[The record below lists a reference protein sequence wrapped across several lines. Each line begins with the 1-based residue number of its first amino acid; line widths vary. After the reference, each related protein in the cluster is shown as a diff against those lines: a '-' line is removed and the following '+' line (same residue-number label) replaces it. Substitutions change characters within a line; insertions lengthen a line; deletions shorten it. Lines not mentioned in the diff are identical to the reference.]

1 MNKDKKN
8 KKKRKLKISSRI
20 SKNEKVAPE
29 NIKEIPKALSTM
41 KKLKTSPL
49 KGPTSLTI
57 IESSANNGKNNK
69 RNKKK
74 LGDGSFI
81 AAEDH

>member
-8 KKKRKLKISSRI
+8 KKKRKFLISSRI

-29 NIKEIPKALSTM
+29 NKEIPKALSTM